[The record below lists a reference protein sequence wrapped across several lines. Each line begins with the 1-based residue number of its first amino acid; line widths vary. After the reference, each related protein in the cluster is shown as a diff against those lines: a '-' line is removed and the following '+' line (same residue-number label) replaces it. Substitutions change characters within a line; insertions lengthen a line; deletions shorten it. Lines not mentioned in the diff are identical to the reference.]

1 MKPSKRLTMQIRVE
15 PVSKRGSDPA
25 RDLARVPGYTRYA
38 EDTQFFGGW
47 ACNPCVSRA
56 KGRAKITILRA
67 QLVRAWEVLT
77 KAPNSTHLTTL
88 PYARHHKHRKCSFLV
103 TYVNK

>member
-1 MKPSKRLTMQIRVE
+1 MQIRVE
-15 PVSKRGSDPA
+15 PVSMRGSDPA
-25 RDLARVPGYTRYA
+25 GDLARVPGYTRYA

-47 ACNPCVSRA
+47 ACTPCVSRA

-67 QLVRAWEVLT
+67 QLVRA
-77 KAPNSTHLTTL
+77 HLTTL
-88 PYARHHKHRKCSFLV
+88 PHARHHKHRKCSFLV